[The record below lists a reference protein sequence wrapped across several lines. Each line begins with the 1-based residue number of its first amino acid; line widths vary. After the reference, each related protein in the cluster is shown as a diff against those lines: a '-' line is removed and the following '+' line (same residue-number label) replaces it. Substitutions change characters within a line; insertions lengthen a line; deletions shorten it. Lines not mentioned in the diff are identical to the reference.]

1 MTGNTGHFLRVDLT
15 VDSISLFEPPPNYYT
30 RFVGGSGLAAK
41 LFWENGDF
49 KADALSPESL
59 LIFALGPFAGLRLSG
74 ASRFS
79 AAARSPLTGH
89 WADSS
94 CGGNFAPELRFA
106 GFDGILIS
114 GVARVP
120 SILVVTDHSA
130 RIESSPEL
138 WELGV
143 EAATASLKQRFG
155 RSYKTLVIGPA
166 GENLVKF
173 ACIMNDG
180 HDAFGRAGLGAV
192 MGSKRLKAIVLKSS
206 NKDLLVADQARYREL
221 VTELNNR
228 VKESVTLNVMKENG
242 TAANLEGG
250 VHLGDV
256 PIRNFTSN
264 FWEDMS
270 DALTGSTLSEKYL
283 IRGANCAF
291 CSVACKRI
299 VQIDEGPFAI
309 PKGPGPEYETIAAFG
324 SLLGSM
330 DLAAVCKAGRVC
342 NDLGMDTI
350 SCGATIA
357 WVIEAS
363 EKGHIGADQSD
374 GLKVKWGDIQTVID
388 ELLPS
393 IAQKRGKL
401 GALLA
406 EGSVAAARRIGRN
419 SNEYTVHS
427 KGLEAPMH
435 DPRGGGHGLALTYSV
450 SHRGACHVSSPMLFM
465 EMGACYYPEIG
476 FDYELEPLSSEN
488 KPESAVVAM
497 TLGALENSACMCQF
511 ADREITIPEW
521 VQLFNVVAG
530 LDWEIDHMMKAGRR
544 IFYLQRLINYRY
556 GLRAKDDHLSPRL
569 LTPAVDGAPEGIEI
583 DFEKMKTKFYKLM
596 DLDQISGIPSK
607 KTLQDHNLELE
618 ADTILGE

>member
-206 NKDLLVADQARYREL
+206 NKDLLVADQARCREL

-618 ADTILGE
+618 VDTILGE

>member
-138 WELGV
+138 WGLGV

-206 NKDLLVADQARYREL
+206 NKDLLVADQAKCREL

>member
-206 NKDLLVADQARYREL
+206 NKDLLVADQAKCREL